1 MHKHTAKK
9 QLGIALLIG
18 VSIGVLEIIG
28 GILSN
33 SIALISDAGHMFTDV
48 IAIGMSLFA
57 LSISLKPHTTKL
69 TYGYH
74 RAEVLAALANGIIL
88 LIIAIYIIIE
98 AYNRFLIG
106 LAIDIPTLI
115 TIASIG
121 LIANISMLL
130 ILKDT
135 SRKNINVK
143 GAFLHI
149 ISDTLSSIAIIISSI
164 IIYFT
169 DIVIIDPILAIVI
182 SGLIIRSAI
191 TLLRDTIHILLEGV
205 PQGIDLDRL
214 IRTIKEIEGVTDVH
228 DLHVWCITTDLL
240 ALSAHVIVRDQMIS
254 ESTLIIDL
262 IRRKMREFG
271 IMHITIQI
279 EAENKIKDLG
289 KIDKDK
295 N

>member
-9 QLGIALLIG
+9 QLSIALLIG
-18 VSIGVLEIIG
+18 ASIGMLEIVG
-28 GILSN
+28 GIVSN

-48 IAIGMSLFA
+48 IAIAMSLFA
-57 LSISLKPHTTKL
+57 ITISLKPHTAKL

-88 LIIAIYIIIE
+88 LIVAIYIIIE
-98 AYNRFLIG
+98 AYNRFLVG
-106 LAIDIPTLI
+106 LEIDVLTLI
-115 TIASIG
+115 TVASIG
-121 LIANISMLL
+121 LAANITMLL

-135 SRKNINVK
+135 SHKNINVK

-149 ISDTLSSIAIIISSI
+149 ISDTLSSIAIIASSI

-169 DIVIIDPILAIVI
+169 NIVAIDPILAMII

-191 TLLRDTIHILLEGV
+191 MLLKDTIHILLEGV
-205 PQGIDLDRL
+205 PKGIDLDIL
-214 IRTIKEIEGVTDVH
+214 IDNIKKIDGVTDVH

-240 ALSAHVIVRDQMIS
+240 ALSAHIIVRDQMIS
-254 ESTLIIDL
+254 ESNLIIDL
-262 IRRKMREFG
+262 IRREMRKFD
-271 IMHITIQI
+271 IKHVTIQI
-279 EAENKIKDLG
+279 EAEEEIKDLS

-295 N
+295 Q

>member
-1 MHKHTAKK
+1 MHKYTAKK
-9 QLGIALLIG
+9 QLSIALLIG
-18 VSIGVLEIIG
+18 ASIGVLEIIG
-28 GILSN
+28 GMLSN

-88 LIIAIYIIIE
+88 LIIAVYIIIE
-98 AYNRFLIG
+98 AYNRFVIG
-106 LAIDIPTLI
+106 LEIDIPTLI

-135 SRKNINVK
+135 SHKSINVK

-149 ISDTLSSIAIIISSI
+149 ISDTLSSIAIIISGI
-164 IIYFT
+164 MIYFT
-169 DIVIIDPILAIVI
+169 DIVIIDPILAIII

-191 TLLRDTIHILLEGV
+191 MLLKDTIHILLEGV
-205 PQGIDLDRL
+205 PQGIDLDSL
-214 IRTIKEIEGVTDVH
+214 IKAIKEIEGVTDVH

-240 ALSAHVIVRDQMIS
+240 ALSAHVMVRDQRIS

-279 EAENKIKDLG
+279 EAESKIKDLR

>member
-149 ISDTLSSIAIIISSI
+149 ISDTLSSIAIIISGI
-164 IIYFT
+164 MIYFT
-169 DIVIIDPILAIVI
+169 DIVIIDPILAIII

-191 TLLRDTIHILLEGV
+191 MLLKDTIHILLEGV
-205 PQGIDLDRL
+205 PQGIDLDSL
-214 IRTIKEIEGVTDVH
+214 IKAIKEIEGVTDVH

-240 ALSAHVIVRDQMIS
+240 ALSAHVMVRDQRIS

-279 EAENKIKDLG
+279 EAESKIKDLR